1 MANRQRSAAELPP
14 KGGTQNTCIMK
25 RNLKIAIFL
34 IFIGFVGVFLSPRFF
49 VGKANTAEKSPTNAD
64 SEENRLPEI
73 MEFRHKKI
81 GLGQRLTIGVEV
93 IDEDGDLVRTELIE
107 KPASAKFNQNTLTID
122 WTPMKSD
129 GKSGKFVVKVTEIPR
144 DKSRQQRTV
153 SKTFNIQI
161 VKKPVKLLELPP
173 APLEVD
179 SLVTIIDPERLKTA
193 NQKWNIVNLFQRIAE
208 IEADKQIKPG
218 SDIQPTT
225 GEQLFRDSMKELA
238 ILHKNPTLDPD
249 SPNYN
254 SEWNAENW
262 RLIAVRPRLNK
273 RVFELR
279 LIYFNVKAAE
289 QAYLMPR
296 MRIVR
301 GKDAGRPEETRLKNN
316 YQFAKMFH
324 ETFFDGENLKSF
336 VANDKAK
343 YGEALADFMTRVLNY
358 YDKDDPLMRANLAA
372 IPHNSR
378 LGGGNEY
385 DEKGNYLHGDGWL
398 LGAIK
403 VGTIERNGKK
413 VLAFI
418 SPFIDGFASSIKPNK
433 DGTSYVPVPAPI
445 ADAGNPNYQKGWEYL
460 IDDDDHGNL
469 AIPLEMADGTIKRNN
484 IDTSL
489 NKYEVQSQFRFAE
502 TNWRDARRRI
512 FEERGMTCV
521 QCHVRNFDEGNYL
534 TDMRDPQ
541 KNSKDFATNAVPRV
555 FFIITPTLHS
565 GRPEYMRRGE
575 LEQVGSLTGVFRD
588 YLGIKVKINSPLA
601 ADWVHNTKKGKS

>member
-1 MANRQRSAAELPP
+1 MKNRV
-14 KGGTQNTCIMK
+14 
-25 RNLKIAIFL
+25 KIVVVLFC
-34 IFIGFVGVFLSPRFF
+34 IGFAAVVLVPRLS
-49 VGKANTAEKSPTNAD
+49 VTNAD
-64 SEENRLPEI
+64 ERNNVTETPNQLPEI

-93 IDEDGDLVRTELIE
+93 IDEEGDLVRTEIVE

-122 WTPMKSD
+122 WTPQKSD
-129 GKSGKFVVKVTEIPR
+129 GKKGRFVVKVTEIPR
-144 DKSRQQRTV
+144 DKSRAQRV
-153 SKTFNIQI
+153 ISKTFDIQI
-161 VKKPVKLLELPP
+161 VKKAVKLLELPP

-179 SLVTIIDPERLKTA
+179 AFVTIIDPDRLKAA

-225 GEQLFRDSMKELA
+225 GEQLFRDSLKELA
-238 ILHKNPTLDPD
+238 ILHKNPTLNPD
-249 SPNYN
+249 SPSYNPEWN
-254 SEWNAENW
+254 SENW
-262 RLIAVRPRLNK
+262 KLIAVRPRLNK

-279 LIYFNVKAAE
+279 LVYFNIKAAE

-296 MRIVR
+296 MRLVR
-301 GKDAGRPEETRLKNN
+301 GKDAGRPEELRLKNN
-316 YQFAKMFH
+316 TVFAKLFH
-324 ETFFDGENLKSF
+324 EAFFDGENLKPF

-343 YGEALADFMTRVLNY
+343 YGEALADFMTKVLTY
-358 YDKDDPLMRANLAA
+358 YDKDDPMMRGNLAA

-398 LGAIK
+398 LGAMK
-403 VGTIERNGKK
+403 AGTVERNGKK
-413 VLAFI
+413 TIAFV
-418 SPFIDGFASSIKPNK
+418 SPFIDGFAASIKANK
-433 DGTSYVPVPAPI
+433 DNTSYVPVPAPI
-445 ADAGNPNYQKGWEYL
+445 SDANNPNYEKGWEHL
-460 IDDDDHGNL
+460 IDDDDKGNM
-469 AIPLEMADGTIKRNN
+469 AIPLIADNGAVKRNN
-484 IDTSL
+484 ADTTL
-489 NKYEVQSQFRFAE
+489 NIHEIQKGFRFAE
-502 TNWRDARRRI
+502 TDWRDARRRI
-512 FEERGMTCV
+512 FEERGMTCM

-541 KNSKDFATNAVPRV
+541 KNSKDFATNPVPRV

-575 LEQVGSLTGVFRD
+575 LEQVGNLTGVFRD

-601 ADWVHNTKKGKS
+601 SDWVHNTKKGKS

>member
-1 MANRQRSAAELPP
+1 MKNRIKIAAILFCIGIFTVFLLPRLSF
-14 KGGTQNTCIMK
+14 TNADK
-25 RNLKIAIFL
+25 RNLVDINET
-34 IFIGFVGVFLSPRFF
+34 P
-49 VGKANTAEKSPTNAD
+49 NQ
-64 SEENRLPEI
+64 LPEI

-93 IDEDGDLVRTELIE
+93 IDEEGDLVRTELVE

-122 WTPMKSD
+122 WTPQKSD
-129 GKSGKFVVKVTEIPR
+129 GKKGKFVVKVTEIPR
-144 DKSRQQRTV
+144 DKSRAQRTI

-161 VKKPVKLLELPP
+161 VKKAVKLLELPP

-179 SLVTIIDPERLKTA
+179 AFVTIIDPDRLKAA

-208 IEADKQIKPG
+208 IEADKQIKPN

-238 ILHKNPTLDPD
+238 ILHKNPTLNPD

-254 SEWNAENW
+254 PEWNAENW
-262 RLIAVRPRLNK
+262 KLIAVRPRLNK

-279 LIYFNVKAAE
+279 LVYFNIKAAE

-296 MRIVR
+296 MRLVR
-301 GKDAGRPEETRLKNN
+301 GKDAGRPEELRLKNN
-316 YQFAKMFH
+316 TVFAKLFH
-324 ETFFDGENLKSF
+324 ESFFDGEKMKDF

-343 YGEALADFMTRVLNY
+343 YGEALADFITKVVTY
-358 YDKDDPLMRANLAA
+358 YDKDDPMMRGNLAA

-385 DEKGNYLHGDGWL
+385 DEKGNYLHGDGWA

-403 VGTIERNGKK
+403 AGTVERNGKK
-413 VLAFI
+413 TIAFI
-418 SPFIDGFASSIKPNK
+418 SPFIDGFSPSIKANK
-433 DGTSYVPVPAPI
+433 DNTSYVNVPVPI
-445 ADAGNPNYQKGWEYL
+445 ADVNSPMYQKGWDHL
-460 IDDDDHGNL
+460 IDDDDKGNM
-469 AIPLEMADGTIKRNN
+469 AIPLIEADGTVKRNN
-484 IDTSL
+484 IDTTL
-489 NKYEVQSQFRFAE
+489 NIHEIQKGFRFAE
-502 TNWRDARRRI
+502 TSWRDARRRI
-512 FEERGMTCV
+512 FEERGMTCM

-541 KNSKDFATNAVPRV
+541 KNSKDFATNPVPRV

-575 LEQVGSLTGVFRD
+575 LEQVGNLTGVFRD

-601 ADWVHNTKKGKS
+601 SDWVHNTKKGKS